1 MRKHDGGLPT
11 CCHAPAQGAQALTRM
26 GAGMDGG
33 GASAMGLTSAKRLSA
48 VTGTGDAKLGLGR
61 PKGIEACVCSLGSTA
76 CSSMPHACKREATA
90 SLLIAS
96 RCQGPHSLQQA
107 HQVSQQA
114 IARYANA
121 LDVRRFSRAVSGLPC
136 HHTALLAS
144 LLCSQSQLLSS
155 LCASGCSC

>member
-61 PKGIEACVCSLGSTA
+61 PKGLKPASVALVPLPAAACRMLAKERRQQVCSLQADVRARMA
-76 CSSMPHACKREATA
+76 CSKRIKSASKPLQGMQMPWT
-90 SLLIAS
+90 
-96 RCQGPHSLQQA
+96 
-107 HQVSQQA
+107 
-114 IARYANA
+114 
-121 LDVRRFSRAVSGLPC
+121 
-136 HHTALLAS
+136 
-144 LLCSQSQLLSS
+144 
-155 LCASGCSC
+155 